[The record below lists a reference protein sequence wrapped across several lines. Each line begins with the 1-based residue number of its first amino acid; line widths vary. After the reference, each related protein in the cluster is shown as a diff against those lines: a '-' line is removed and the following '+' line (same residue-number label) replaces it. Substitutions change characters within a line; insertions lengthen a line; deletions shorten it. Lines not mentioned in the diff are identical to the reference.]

1 MKRIEANARACD
13 SGRARLRAAASSAP
27 AEQMHGVCDRRAPKA
42 CIGAPCA
49 GNAYGANGRGAN
61 GCGANGRIRTRCR
74 ALARVGRASARATT
88 TTTQARTTAHRT
100 QSTARLSRA
109 TTRSSSRTGRLS
121 SGRRNARALESGGA
135 CVASACIPSAIRC
148 SSSHAGA
155 PARAAAARTPLA
167 DEHVAPRGLAAGHR
181 TSLQCAAT
189 DERRTCIHIGTC
201 TRTHTRAEHRDGGSI
216 APRDIRTNAR
226 QARRQRPALR
236 AHRQAH
242 RSENS
247 LPAFAHESRGTS
259 VMTMSTAST
268 GQLNVSAVTRV
279 TSATNARFCSSVRPG
294 CISRCI
300 VGIAVPCRSS
310 PEPG

>member
-74 ALARVGRASARATT
+74 ALARAGRASARATT

-167 DEHVAPRGLAAGHR
+167 
-181 TSLQCAAT
+181 
-189 DERRTCIHIGTC
+189 
-201 TRTHTRAEHRDGGSI
+201 GSPPGI
-216 APRDIRTNAR
+216 ALHCN
-226 QARRQRPALR
+226 ARRQTSDAR
-236 AHRQAH
+236 A
-242 RSENS
+242 
-247 LPAFAHESRGTS
+247 F
-259 VMTMSTAST
+259 
-268 GQLNVSAVTRV
+268 
-279 TSATNARFCSSVRPG
+279 TSARARARTRAPNTATAARSRRATFERTRGRPG
-294 CISRCI
+294 ASGR
-300 VGIAVPCRSS
+300 PCARIGRLIDRRTACPPS
-310 PEPG
+310 PTNRAAPR

>member
-74 ALARVGRASARATT
+74 ALARAGRASARATT

-121 SGRRNARALESGGA
+121 SGRRNARL
-135 CVASACIPSAIRC
+135 
-148 SSSHAGA
+148 
-155 PARAAAARTPLA
+155 RAAARAWLRRAFPARSDARRAMPG
-167 DEHVAPRGLAAGHR
+167 RR
-181 TSLQCAAT
+181 R
-189 DERRTCIHIGTC
+189 ERRQPA
-201 TRTHTRAEHRDGGSI
+201 RRS
-216 APRDIRTNAR
+216 RTNTSRRAGSPPGIALHCN
-226 QARRQRPALR
+226 ARRQTSDAR
-236 AHRQAH
+236 A
-242 RSENS
+242 
-247 LPAFAHESRGTS
+247 F
-259 VMTMSTAST
+259 
-268 GQLNVSAVTRV
+268 
-279 TSATNARFCSSVRPG
+279 TSARARARTRAPNTATAARSRRATFERTRGRPG
-294 CISRCI
+294 ASGR
-300 VGIAVPCRSS
+300 PCARIGRLIDRRTACPPS
-310 PEPG
+310 PTNRAAPR